1 MDHLE
6 SRSITI
12 LAELAD
18 EGFRITMLRRA
29 LIELM
34 TQLERP
40 FSVDEIRHL
49 LKQKGIATYRGSLYR
64 EIEFLTKMRI
74 IEHIIFHDGVLRYE
88 LSDRIH
94 HHHLVCLNCNQVQD
108 VELKQELD
116 DEEKR
121 ISRKTKF
128 QIIRHSL
135 EFFGLC
141 VNCRS

>member
-1 MDHLE
+1 
-6 SRSITI
+6 
-12 LAELAD
+12 
-18 EGFRITMLRRA
+18 
-29 LIELM
+29 
-34 TQLERP
+34 
-40 FSVDEIRHL
+40 
-49 LKQKGIATYRGSLYR
+49 
-64 EIEFLTKMRI
+64 MRI